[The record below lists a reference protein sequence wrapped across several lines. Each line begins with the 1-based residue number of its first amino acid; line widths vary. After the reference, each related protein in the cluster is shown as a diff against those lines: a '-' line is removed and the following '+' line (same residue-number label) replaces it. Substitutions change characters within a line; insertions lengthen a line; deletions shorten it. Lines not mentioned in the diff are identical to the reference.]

1 VQFFCHLV
9 LCLQFRL
16 CGSMLTHKLLG
27 FSPQR
32 CNLLLVQLSLSF

>member
-9 LCLQFRL
+9 LCLQFHLRGL
-16 CGSMLTHKLLG
+16 MLTHKLQG

-32 CNLLLVQLSLSF
+32 FSLLLVQLSLSF